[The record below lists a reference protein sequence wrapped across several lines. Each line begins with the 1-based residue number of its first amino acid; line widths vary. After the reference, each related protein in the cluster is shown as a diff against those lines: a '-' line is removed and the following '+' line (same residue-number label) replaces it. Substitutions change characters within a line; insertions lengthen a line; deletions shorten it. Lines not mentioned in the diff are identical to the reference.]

1 MRAGKPSLYLTTYSQ
16 ILDLSGFELLS
27 FQQLAANL
35 QGFEG
40 TDKVYLRVKML
51 PWPSMG
57 SSGGWMGGQQ

>member
-27 FQQLAANL
+27 LQQLAANL

-51 PWPSMG
+51 P
-57 SSGGWMGGQQ
+57 